1 MLADHR
7 SISES
12 EQIHVYSRIF
22 LLQGWEPEQSEK
34 QDYILTLALF
44 PSAAA
49 YALRLVPYYLS
60 HELFFPKEAE
70 INLKI
75 GQLSKADSH
84 GLSVHTV

>member
-1 MLADHR
+1 MLAYHR
-7 SISES
+7 SMSES
-12 EQIHVYSRIF
+12 EQIHIYTRIF

-34 QDYILTLALF
+34 QGYILTLALF
-44 PSAAA
+44 PSASA
-49 YALRLVPYYLS
+49 YVLGIPYYLS

-75 GQLSKADSH
+75 GQLSKVDSH